1 MKSST
6 FPRMLAVLT
15 FGLVFGSMT
24 FLVGARAGAVLN
36 GQVNGLTLAHSPM
49 PRVEAAVVQRVQAQP
64 QELANR

>member
-1 MKSST
+1 
-6 FPRMLAVLT
+6 
-15 FGLVFGSMT
+15 MT

-36 GQVNGLTLAHSPM
+36 GHVNGLTLAHSPM